1 MYICQAYN
9 WLCISRFMT
18 PGPLGSLDPRKVTAN
33 LKLNKRKVKYFQLLQ
48 KKPHFFSSRK
58 QPMVPLDKGLQQ
70 VNITQKPF
78 RQSQAHSGIIRHIE
92 ELFRHIPAY
101 FEPCVTLTLLEPQYI
116 QTYSETDTYSELQH
130 IHKTGIF
137 STPVYSK
144 HWHIKKP
151 MHIPNTVKHLR

>member
-58 QPMVPLDKGLQQ
+58 QPMVPLNKGLQQ

-78 RQSQAHSGIIRHIE
+78 GQNQAHSGIIRHIE
-92 ELFRHIPAY
+92 KLFRHIPAY
-101 FEPCVTLTLLEPQYI
+101 FEPCVTLALLEPWYI
-116 QTYSETDTYSELQH
+116 QTFRNRSIFRTLAYSQDWYIQH
-130 IHKTGIF
+130 PGIF
-137 STPVYSK
+137 RTLGY
-144 HWHIKKP
+144 
-151 MHIPNTVKHLR
+151 